1 MLLLNKSDLAAGCDA
16 AAALRALDESAERF
30 EVSAETGA
38 GLGPLHEALA
48 RRVAADLGGLE
59 FPAVTRARH
68 ARVLAEA
75 LAHLDRAGRALE
87 TPELAAEDLR
97 LAARALER
105 ITGRIGAED
114 VLDVIFGSFCIG
126 K

>member
-1 MLLLNKSDLAAGCDA
+1 M
-16 AAALRALDESAERF
+16 
-30 EVSAETGA
+30 
-38 GLGPLHEALA
+38 
-48 RRVAADLGGLE
+48 
-59 FPAVTRARH
+59 TRTRH

-114 VLDVIFGSFCIG
+114 VLDVIFSSFCIG